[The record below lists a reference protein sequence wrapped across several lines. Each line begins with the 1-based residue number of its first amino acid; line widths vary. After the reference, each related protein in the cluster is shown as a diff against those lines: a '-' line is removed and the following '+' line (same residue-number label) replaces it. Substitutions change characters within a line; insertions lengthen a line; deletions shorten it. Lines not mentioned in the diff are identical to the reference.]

1 MSWHAVPL
9 VVSGNGRGVARARC
23 LGWDQKPRTR
33 GDREKHQAWHQG
45 SRCRCYKQLPAQP
58 CAALLPLL
66 TGLGKTTTTSSSDLL
81 WTWTGRLLC
90 CLLPLPPPPKK
101 STYPP
106 ARERPAA
113 ARRESIPV
121 LIVKPTTTP
130 LSSWPLLSTVAV
142 PSGGG
147 AELQCSSSSIACGV
161 VKIGPC
167 MVTRT
172 PVHEDATVPGKPVRF
187 YYER

>member
-1 MSWHAVPL
+1 
-9 VVSGNGRGVARARC
+9 VATAGALRA
-23 LGWDQKPRTR
+23 LGAWDGIRNPGLEEIERSI
-33 GDREKHQAWHQG
+33 KHGIKGAG
-45 SRCRCYKQLPAQP
+45 AAATNSCMQLPAQP

-130 LSSWPLLSTVAV
+130 LSSWSLLSTVAV